1 MRTRLILT
9 RLAVGVFWLLHFLP
23 LAVLSRIG
31 TLAGLAFMTLGR
43 ERREVARTNLAL
55 CFPGWDKA
63 RREALLRAHFRAVGR
78 AFLEAGIVW
87 WSPAERIRRI
97 VRIEG
102 EEHMRTQG
110 DRCTILLVPHFVGIE
125 IEGLRMS
132 MEHKGM
138 ALYSR
143 QKNRVFDEFL
153 LRARSRFPDT
163 LMIARQDGIKPVLR
177 GFKDRRVLQ
186 LSPDLDLGRRDAIF
200 LPFLGVQAATVTAL
214 PRLARL
220 GNAIVVP
227 VVVRQLPGAEGY
239 VMRVYPAWDNYPSD
253 NVEADTRRMNAFIEE
268 RVLEMPE
275 QYYWVHKRFKTRP
288 EGEPRIY

>member
-1 MRTRLILT
+1 MLT
-9 RLAVGVFWLLHFLP
+9 RLAMGVFWLLHFLP
-23 LAVLSRIG
+23 LAVLARIG
-31 TLAGLAFMTLGR
+31 TLAGLAFMAFGR

-55 CFPGWDKA
+55 CFPRWDKA
-63 RREALLRAHFRAVGR
+63 RREALLRDHFRAFGR

-87 WSPAERIRRI
+87 WSPAERIRRV

-102 EEHMRTQG
+102 EEHVRTLG
-110 DRCTILLVPHFVGIE
+110 DRHIIFLVPHFVGIE
-125 IEGLRMS
+125 IAGQRLS
-132 MEHKGM
+132 MEHNGM
-138 ALYSR
+138 AIYSR
-143 QKNRVFDEFL
+143 QKNRIFDEFL
-153 LRARSRFPDT
+153 LRARSRFTDT
-163 LMIARQDGIKPVLR
+163 LMIARQDGVKPVLR

>member
-1 MRTRLILT
+1 MLT
-9 RLAVGVFWLLHFLP
+9 RLAMGVFWLLHFLP
-23 LAVLSRIG
+23 IAVLARIG
-31 TLAGLAFMTLGR
+31 TLAGLAFMTFGR

-63 RREALLRAHFRAVGR
+63 RREALLRAHFRAAGR

-87 WSPAERIRRI
+87 WSPAERIRRV

-102 EEHMRTQG
+102 EEHVRTLG
-110 DRCTILLVPHFVGIE
+110 DRHIIFLVPHFVGIE

-163 LMIARQDGIKPVLR
+163 RMVARQEGVKTLLR
-177 GFKDRRVLQ
+177 GLKDGRVLQ
-186 LSPDLDLGRRDAIF
+186 LSPDLDLGPRDAIYV
-200 LPFLGVQAATVTAL
+200 PFLGVQAATVTAL
-214 PRLARL
+214 PRIARL
-220 GNAIVVP
+220 GNAVVVP
-227 VVVRQLPGAEGY
+227 VVVRQLPGGEGY
-239 VMRVYPAWDNYPSD
+239 VMRIYPAWENYPSES
-253 NVEADTRRMNAFIEE
+253 VEADTRRMSAFIEE

-275 QYYWVHKRFKTRP
+275 QYYWVHRRFKTRP